1 MFLKM
6 YTCLYFPLPK
16 GHSFRLKRSLFDQIM
31 LIRRLEEEQSI
42 LVKEMS
48 QHITSLRK
56 EIKGVE
62 KLKENIRMGCKSNL
76 DFFSLTNMCSPFS
89 IEWYSPQ
96 HDSTWF
102 GLNFLV

>member
-1 MFLKM
+1 M
-6 YTCLYFPLPK
+6 
-16 GHSFRLKRSLFDQIM
+16 M

-76 DFFSLTNMCSPFS
+76 DFFFFPHQNMYSPFS
-89 IEWYSPQ
+89 TDWYQFNSP
-96 HDSTWF
+96 HMTLL
-102 GLNFLV
+102 GLVSNV